1 MRPPFVVSPQQRSSG
16 LREFAQRMLV
26 LLAFIAIGAF
36 LYKTADILLLLFGSV
51 MFSVVLSTASYALS
65 QHAHMRRGLALALVV
80 VLIVLITGGLLV
92 VFGARITQQVGDL
105 TKTIPSSLA
114 RVRDWISGYSWGP
127 RLISEVQNANVA
139 AAGGNVLS
147 HALGAVTSLLA
158 ALTDVILIFF
168 SGLYLALQPDLYLRG
183 VLSLTPPR
191 YRDRMTEIMDAL
203 YDALRHWLLGQ
214 LVSMIVVGVLFG
226 VALSLIGVPSPI
238 VLGLI
243 AALSEFVPLVGP
255 VVATIPAVLAALSRG
270 TGTVVWVVL
279 AFLVIQQTESN
290 LLVPMVQR
298 RTVHL
303 PPVLALFA
311 TVVFGVMF
319 GVGGLLLAVPL
330 VVVLM
335 VAVKMVYVDDI
346 LGGPEDED
354 DPKLR
359 ALVKDE
365 EPENVIPAS

>member
-1 MRPPFVVSPQQRSSG
+1 MRPPFVTLPQHRGPG
-16 LREFAQRMLV
+16 LRDFTQRMLIV
-26 LLAFIAIGAF
+26 LALVGVAGF
-36 LYKTADILLLLFGSV
+36 LYEAADILLLLFGSV
-51 MFSVVLSTASYALS
+51 MFSVVLCSASYALS
-65 QHAHMRRGLALALVV
+65 QRTSMRRGWALALVV
-80 VLIVLITGGLLV
+80 IVIVLVAGGLLV
-92 VFGARITQQVGDL
+92 LFGARITGQVTQL
-105 TKTIPSSLA
+105 SKTIPSSLA
-114 RVRDWISGYSWGP
+114 RVRDWVAGFSWGP

-139 AAGGNVLS
+139 NAGGNVLS
-147 HALGAVTSLLA
+147 HALGAVTSLLV

-168 SGLYLALQPDLYLRG
+168 SGLYLAFQPDLYLRG

-191 YRDRMTEIMDAL
+191 YRDRMAEVLEAL
-203 YDALRHWLLGQ
+203 YDALRHWLIGQ
-214 LVSMIVVGVLFG
+214 LVSMLVVGVLFG
-226 VALSLIGVPSPI
+226 VALGLIGVPSPI

-255 VVATIPAVLAALSRG
+255 VVATIPAMLAALSQG
-270 TGTVVWVVL
+270 TGTVIWVVL

-290 LLVPMVQR
+290 LLVPVVQR

-335 VAVKMVYVDDI
+335 VAVKMIYVDDI

-359 ALVKDE
+359 ALVE
-365 EPENVIPAS
+365 EEQPATVVPAS